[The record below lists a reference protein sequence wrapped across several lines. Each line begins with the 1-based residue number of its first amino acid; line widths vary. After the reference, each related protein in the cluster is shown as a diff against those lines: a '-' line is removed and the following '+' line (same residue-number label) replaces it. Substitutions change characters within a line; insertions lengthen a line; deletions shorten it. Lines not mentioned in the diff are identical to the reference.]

1 MCNDVSSLPRY
12 VTVEKN
18 TEASKRAMLLEKT
31 TSSLARCAPSSTNAS
46 AKAVIKPITH
56 VCNTSSDA
64 YVFTHDPLLKPMSYF
79 ASLRD
84 TDNTSG

>member
-1 MCNDVSSLPRY
+1 MYLPFRD
-12 VTVEKN
+12 TSPLKKN

-64 YVFTHDPLLKPMSYF
+64 YVFTHDPLLKPMSYS
-79 ASLRD
+79 ASPED
-84 TDNTSG
+84 IDSTSS